1 MEEKIFLPVLHWFDA
16 NNDFTGSWGDFR
28 FKVTPNVVKLNP
40 KEVDF
45 ANSTLK
51 AEYWHGPYCYDIS
64 EKEGTAEF
72 PMSDEGREAL
82 RAWLTENI

>member
-16 NNDFTGSWGDFR
+16 NNDFTGSYGDFR
-28 FKVTPNVVKLNP
+28 FKVSPNVVKLNP

-45 ANSTLK
+45 ANSTLN
-51 AEYWHGPYCYDIS
+51 AEYWHGPYCYEIS
-64 EKEGTAEF
+64 QKEGSAEF

-82 RAWLTENI
+82 RDWLIAHI